1 MLAVQAPP
9 CAVCAAPG
17 VVTVIVIVVG
27 EERIVRSCGWHVLAA
42 GLEEAQAALDSAAE
56 QRAGAAR

>member
-1 MLAVQAPP
+1 MLAVEAPP
-9 CAVCAAPG
+9 CAMCPAPG
-17 VVTVIVIVVG
+17 VVEVIVIVVG

-42 GLEEAQAALDSAAE
+42 GIEEVQAAIDSAAE